1 MGMLQEFKEFAMKGN
16 LVDLAV
22 GVVMGAAFGAVTNAF
37 INGIFMPLVGLIF
50 NVGDLSQ
57 AKLVLSQAV
66 TDAAGKVTTPES
78 AVMYGSFVGAII
90 NFLIVAF
97 VMFMVIKAM
106 NKMKKEELVADP
118 GPSSTDAL
126 LMEIR
131 DALKK

>member
-50 NVGDLSQ
+50 NVGDMSQ
-57 AKLVLSQAV
+57 AKLVLSPAV
-66 TDAAGKVTTPES
+66 TDAAGKVITPES

-106 NKMKKEELVADP
+106 NKMKKEQPVADP